1 MRNGLSCPVQ
11 PCSKPLAVFGLE
23 VILRL
28 SSSSSFSYYT
38 NTTTTTTKTGQAVH
52 QPPNMPHPSI
62 PLTTN
67 EALSG
72 ILGSISLA
80 AWIFLL
86 VPQLIENHTNGH
98 ADGISMTFLFIWA
111 AGDILSLAGGLWA
124 GLVPTV
130 IALAIYF
137 CFADGALIG
146 QCLYYNTINR
156 EADAKADAAEAAHAE
171 STSAVET
178 TESDPLLA
186 AASQHQQPSQSQRKP
201 STTSRRSHRRSSA
214 AHSRRD
220 SLSRALAKPTPT
232 SAYLKNSLSI
242 LAICTAGTAGWAL
255 AYQTGAWRPVP
266 PHTPG
271 SAPTPLGASLLGYGS
286 ALLYLG
292 ARVPQIVKNQ
302 RERSCEGLSLLFFLL
317 SLLGNATYGA
327 GILFHSTEAEYV
339 WTNLPWLV
347 GSLGTM
353 VEDLVI
359 FGQFR
364 VFGEG
369 DKDKEGDVVV

>member
-1 MRNGLSCPVQ
+1 MRLLTTLSQ
-11 PCSKPLAVFGLE
+11 M
-23 VILRL
+23 
-28 SSSSSFSYYT
+28 
-38 NTTTTTTKTGQAVH
+38 TTTT
-52 QPPNMPHPSI
+52 HPST
-62 PLTTN
+62 PLTTA
-67 EALSG
+67 EAFSG

-137 CFADGALIG
+137 CFADGALIT
-146 QCLYYNTINR
+146 QCIYYNTLNAQKDK
-156 EADAKADAAEAAHAE
+156 EQEEAHA
-171 STSAVET
+171 T
-178 TESDPLLA
+178 TQSHEQDPLLA
-186 AASQHQQPSQSQRKP
+186 SASANTTSTTQRKP

-214 AHSRRD
+214 ALSARRD
-220 SLSRALAKPTPT
+220 SLSRALSKPTPT
-232 SAYLKNSLSI
+232 SAWLKNSLSI
-242 LAICTAGTAGWAL
+242 LAIVAAGTVGWAL
-255 AYQTGAWRPVP
+255 AYKTGAWRPVP
-266 PHTPG
+266 LKEDPT
-271 SAPTPLGASLLGYGS
+271 PTPLGASLLGYGS

-302 RERSCEGLSLLFFLL
+302 RERSCDGLSLLFFLL

-327 GILFHSTEAEYV
+327 GILCHSLESEYV
-339 WTNLPWLV
+339 WTNLPWLI

-359 FGQFR
+359 FAQFR
-364 VFGEG
+364 AFGEG
-369 DKDKEGDVVV
+369 EDGARVEGEAVV

>member
-1 MRNGLSCPVQ
+1 MHLLTTLSQ
-11 PCSKPLAVFGLE
+11 
-23 VILRL
+23 I
-28 SSSSSFSYYT
+28 
-38 NTTTTTTKTGQAVH
+38 TTTTH
-52 QPPNMPHPSI
+52 PHT
-62 PLTTN
+62 PLTTA
-67 EALSG
+67 EAFSG

-137 CFADGALIG
+137 CFADGALIT
-146 QCLYYNTINR
+146 QCIYYNTLNAQKDK
-156 EADAKADAAEAAHAE
+156 EQEEAEAHTIAQSHE
-171 STSAVET
+171 Q
-178 TESDPLLA
+178 DPLLA
-186 AASQHQQPSQSQRKP
+186 SASAQRKP

-214 AHSRRD
+214 ALSARRD
-220 SLSRALAKPTPT
+220 SLSRALAKPTAT
-232 SAYLKNSLSI
+232 SAWLKNSLSI
-242 LAICTAGTAGWAL
+242 LAIVVAGTAGWAL
-255 AYQTGAWRPVP
+255 AYKTGAWHPVP
-266 PHTPG
+266 LKDPTS

-302 RERSCEGLSLLFFLL
+302 RERSCDGLSLLFFLL

-327 GILFHSTEAEYV
+327 GILCHSLEREYV
-339 WTNLPWLV
+339 WTNLPWLI

-359 FGQFR
+359 FAQFR
-364 VFGEG
+364 AFGDVDAEERGEG
-369 DKDKEGDVVV
+369 EAVV

>member
-1 MRNGLSCPVQ
+1 MS
-11 PCSKPLAVFGLE
+11 
-23 VILRL
+23 
-28 SSSSSFSYYT
+28 
-38 NTTTTTTKTGQAVH
+38 
-52 QPPNMPHPSI
+52 HPST
-62 PLTTN
+62 PLTTA
-67 EALSG
+67 EAFSG

-137 CFADGALIG
+137 CFADGALIT
-146 QCLYYNTINR
+146 QCIYYNTLNAQKDKEEE
-156 EADAKADAAEAAHAE
+156 EATQSAEQ
-171 STSAVET
+171 
-178 TESDPLLA
+178 TEQDPLLA
-186 AASQHQQPSQSQRKP
+186 AAASQQQRKP

-214 AHSRRD
+214 ALSHNRRD
-220 SLSRALAKPTPT
+220 SLSRALAKPTAS
-232 SAYLKNSLSI
+232 SAWIKNSLSI
-242 LAICTAGTAGWAL
+242 LAITAAGTAGWAL
-255 AYQTGAWRPVP
+255 AYRTGAWHPVP
-266 PHTPG
+266 LRDPAS

-292 ARVPQIVKNQ
+292 ARVPQIFKNQ

-327 GILFHSTEAEYV
+327 GILCHSLEREYV
-339 WTNLPWLV
+339 WTNLPWLI

-359 FGQFR
+359 FAQFR

-369 DKDKEGDVVV
+369 EEAAKEDGEAVV

>member
-1 MRNGLSCPVQ
+1 MHPSTL
-11 PCSKPLAVFGLE
+11 F
-23 VILRL
+23 
-28 SSSSSFSYYT
+28 
-38 NTTTTTTKTGQAVH
+38 TTAMH
-52 QPPNMPHPSI
+52 HPSI
-62 PLTTN
+62 PLTTT

-124 GLVPTV
+124 ELVPTV

-137 CFADGALIG
+137 CFADGALIA
-146 QCLYYNTINR
+146 QCVYYNTINAKKDK
-156 EADAKADAAEAAHAE
+156 EADAAADAAEEQEQA
-171 STSAVET
+171 
-178 TESDPLLA
+178 ESDPLLA
-186 AASQHQQPSQSQRKP
+186 AAHSQQSQQRKP

-214 AHSRRD
+214 ALSHSRRD
-220 SLSRALAKPTPT
+220 SLSRALAKPTAS
-232 SAYLKNSLSI
+232 SAWAKNSLSI
-242 LAICTAGTAGWAL
+242 LAIVAAGTAGWAL
-255 AYQTGAWRPVP
+255 AYKTGAWHPVP
-266 PHTPG
+266 LKSHLDST
-271 SAPTPLGASLLGYGS
+271 PTPLGASLLGYGS

-292 ARVPQIVKNQ
+292 ARVPQIIKNQ
-302 RERSCEGLSLLFFLL
+302 RERSCDGLSLLFFLL

-327 GILFHSTEAEYV
+327 GILFHSLEGEYV
-339 WTNLPWLV
+339 WTNLPWLI

-359 FGQFR
+359 FAQFR
-364 VFGEG
+364 SFGEG
-369 DKDKEGDVVV
+369 EKIEGEAVV

>member
-1 MRNGLSCPVQ
+1 MHP
-11 PCSKPLAVFGLE
+11 
-23 VILRL
+23 
-28 SSSSSFSYYT
+28 
-38 NTTTTTTKTGQAVH
+38 TTT
-52 QPPNMPHPSI
+52 
-62 PLTTN
+62 LTTA

-98 ADGISMTFLFIWA
+98 ADGISMPFLFIWA

-137 CFADGALIG
+137 CFADGALIT
-146 QCLYYNTINR
+146 QCLYYNTLNAHKDKEQ
-156 EADAKADAAEAAHAE
+156 EAAAATEPAEA
-171 STSAVET
+171 
-178 TESDPLLA
+178 DPLLA
-186 AASQHQQPSQSQRKP
+186 SAFHHRKP

-214 AHSRRD
+214 APPTD
-220 SLSRALAKPTPT
+220 SLSRALAEPSSS
-232 SAYLKNSLSI
+232 SAYLKNTLSI
-242 LAICTAGTAGWAL
+242 LAIALAGTAGWAL
-255 AYQTGAWRPVP
+255 AYKTHTWRPVP
-266 PHTPG
+266 IDLNPP
-271 SAPTPLGASLLGYGS
+271 PTPLGASLLGYGS

-292 ARVPQIVKNQ
+292 ARVPQIIKNQ
-302 RERSCEGLSLLFFLL
+302 REKSCEGLSLLFFML

-327 GILFHSTEAEYV
+327 GILCHSTEAEYV

-359 FGQFR
+359 FAQFR
-364 VFGEG
+364 RYGEG
-369 DKDKEGDVVV
+369 EKEEGEVVV

>member
-1 MRNGLSCPVQ
+1 MIASTL
-11 PCSKPLAVFGLE
+11 F
-23 VILRL
+23 
-28 SSSSSFSYYT
+28 
-38 NTTTTTTKTGQAVH
+38 TTTV
-52 QPPNMPHPSI
+52 HPSV
-62 PLTTN
+62 PLTTT

-137 CFADGALIG
+137 CFADGALIA
-146 QCLYYNTINR
+146 QCVYYNTLNAKKDK
-156 EADAKADAAEAAHAE
+156 EADAADAATEQN
-171 STSAVET
+171 
-178 TESDPLLA
+178 ESDPLLA
-186 AASQHQQPSQSQRKP
+186 AAQSQPQQQSQRKP

-214 AHSRRD
+214 ALSHGRRD
-220 SLSRALAKPTPT
+220 SLSRALAKPTAS
-232 SAYLKNSLSI
+232 SAWLKNSLSI
-242 LAICTAGTAGWAL
+242 LAIIASGTAGWAL
-255 AYQTGAWRPVP
+255 AYKTGAWHPVP
-266 PHTPG
+266 LKSHLDST
-271 SAPTPLGASLLGYGS
+271 PTPLGASLLGYGS

-292 ARVPQIVKNQ
+292 ARVPQIIKNQ
-302 RERSCEGLSLLFFLL
+302 RERSCDGLSLLFFLL

-327 GILFHSTEAEYV
+327 GILFHSLEGEYV
-339 WTNLPWLV
+339 WTNLPWLI

-359 FGQFR
+359 FAQFR
-364 VFGEG
+364 SFGEG
-369 DKDKEGDVVV
+369 EKVEGEAVV

>member
-1 MRNGLSCPVQ
+1 MHPSVLLTTLSQ
-11 PCSKPLAVFGLE
+11 T
-23 VILRL
+23 I
-28 SSSSSFSYYT
+28 
-38 NTTTTTTKTGQAVH
+38 TTT
-52 QPPNMPHPSI
+52 HPST
-62 PLTTN
+62 PLTTA
-67 EALSG
+67 EAFSG

-137 CFADGALIG
+137 CFADGALIT
-146 QCLYYNTINR
+146 QCIYYNTLNAQKDK
-156 EADAKADAAEAAHAE
+156 EEEEAHAIAHPRE
-171 STSAVET
+171 Q
-178 TESDPLLA
+178 DPLLA
-186 AASQHQQPSQSQRKP
+186 SAAAQRKP

-214 AHSRRD
+214 ALSARRD
-220 SLSRALAKPTPT
+220 SLSRALAKPTT
-232 SAYLKNSLSI
+232 SSAWLKNSLSI
-242 LAICTAGTAGWAL
+242 LAIVAAGTAGWAL
-255 AYQTGAWRPVP
+255 AYKTGAWHPVP
-266 PHTPG
+266 LKDP
-271 SAPTPLGASLLGYGS
+271 SLSEPTPLGASLLGYGS

-302 RERSCEGLSLLFFLL
+302 RERSCDGLSLLFFLL

-327 GILFHSTEAEYV
+327 GILCHSLEREYV
-339 WTNLPWLV
+339 WTNLPWLI

-359 FGQFR
+359 FAQFR
-364 VFGEG
+364 AFGEG
-369 DKDKEGDVVV
+369 DGEERVEGEAVV

>member
-1 MRNGLSCPVQ
+1 M
-11 PCSKPLAVFGLE
+11 
-23 VILRL
+23 
-28 SSSSSFSYYT
+28 
-38 NTTTTTTKTGQAVH
+38 
-52 QPPNMPHPSI
+52 I

-137 CFADGALIG
+137 CFADGALIA
-146 QCLYYNTINR
+146 QCIYYNTINR
-156 EADAKADAAEAAHAE
+156 EKDAAEQETQAAVA
-171 STSAVET
+171 A
-178 TESDPLLA
+178 ESDPLLS
-186 AASQHQQPSQSQRKP
+186 AASSQPAQRKP
-201 STTSRRSHRRSSA
+201 STASTRRSHRRSSA
-214 AHSRRD
+214 KSRRD
-220 SLSRALAKPTPT
+220 SLSRALSKPT
-232 SAYLKNSLSI
+232 SLSAWAKNTLSV
-242 LAICTAGTAGWAL
+242 LAICAAGTAGWAL
-255 AYQTGAWRPVP
+255 AYKAGAWHPVP
-266 PHTPG
+266 LPSPHSPTHEKTPI
-271 SAPTPLGASLLGYGS
+271 GASLLGYGS

-292 ARVPQIVKNQ
+292 ARVPQIIKNQ
-302 RERSCEGLSLLFFLL
+302 REKSCEGLSLLFFLL

-327 GILFHSTEAEYV
+327 GILFHSLEKEYV
-339 WTNLPWLV
+339 WTNLPWLI

-353 VEDLVI
+353 VEDFVI
-359 FGQFR
+359 FAQFR

-369 DKDKEGDVVV
+369 EKEEDEAVV

>member
-1 MRNGLSCPVQ
+1 MIPSTL
-11 PCSKPLAVFGLE
+11 L
-23 VILRL
+23 
-28 SSSSSFSYYT
+28 
-38 NTTTTTTKTGQAVH
+38 TTMV
-52 QPPNMPHPSI
+52 HPSV
-62 PLTTN
+62 PLTTT

-124 GLVPTV
+124 ELVPTV

-137 CFADGALIG
+137 CFADGALIA
-146 QCLYYNTINR
+146 QCVYYNTLN
-156 EADAKADAAEAAHAE
+156 AKKDKEADAAEEAAQE
-171 STSAVET
+171 Q

-186 AASQHQQPSQSQRKP
+186 AAHSQNPQQSAAQRKP

-214 AHSRRD
+214 ALSHSRRD
-220 SLSRALAKPTPT
+220 SLSRALSKPTAS
-232 SAYLKNSLSI
+232 SAWLKNSLSI
-242 LAICTAGTAGWAL
+242 LAIIASGTAGWAL
-255 AYQTGAWRPVP
+255 AYKTGAWHPVP
-266 PHTPG
+266 LKSHLDST
-271 SAPTPLGASLLGYGS
+271 PTPLGASLLGYGS

-292 ARVPQIVKNQ
+292 ARIPQIVKNQ
-302 RERSCEGLSLLFFLL
+302 RERSCDGLSLLFFLL

-327 GILFHSTEAEYV
+327 GILFHSLEGEYV
-339 WTNLPWLV
+339 WTNLPWLI

-359 FGQFR
+359 FAQFR
-364 VFGEG
+364 AFGEVE
-369 DKDKEGDVVV
+369 KIEGEAVV

>member
-1 MRNGLSCPVQ
+1 MLTQ
-11 PCSKPLAVFGLE
+11 QD
-23 VILRL
+23 
-28 SSSSSFSYYT
+28 YT
-38 NTTTTTTKTGQAVH
+38 Q
-52 QPPNMPHPSI
+52 NMTQHT

-72 ILGSISLA
+72 VMGSISLA

-86 VPQLIENHTNGH
+86 LPQLIENHTNGH

-137 CFADGALIG
+137 CFADGALIA
-146 QCLYYNTINR
+146 QCIYYNTLNR
-156 EADAKADAAEAAHAE
+156 EKDRKADEAETAALPAA
-171 STSAVET
+171 
-178 TESDPLLA
+178 ESDPLLA
-186 AASQHQQPSQSQRKP
+186 SASVAATSQRKP

-214 AHSRRD
+214 RRD
-220 SLSRALAKPTPT
+220 SLSRALAKP
-232 SAYLKNSLSI
+232 SAYAATIQNCLSI
-242 LAICTAGTAGWAL
+242 LAICAAGTAGWAL
-255 AYQTGAWRPVP
+255 AYKTGAWHPVP
-266 PHTPG
+266 LHEHGDAP
-271 SAPTPLGASLLGYGS
+271 PTPLGASLLGYGS

-292 ARVPQIVKNQ
+292 ARVPQIIKNQ
-302 RERSCEGLSLLFFLL
+302 RERSCDGLSLLFFML

-327 GILFHSTEAEYV
+327 GILFHSLEKEYV
-339 WTNLPWLV
+339 MTNMPWLI
-347 GSLGTM
+347 GSFGTM

-364 VFGEG
+364 TFGEG
-369 DKDKEGDVVV
+369 EKVEGEAVV

>member
-1 MRNGLSCPVQ
+1 MHPSVLLTTLSQ
-11 PCSKPLAVFGLE
+11 T
-23 VILRL
+23 I
-28 SSSSSFSYYT
+28 
-38 NTTTTTTKTGQAVH
+38 TTT
-52 QPPNMPHPSI
+52 HPST
-62 PLTTN
+62 PLTTA
-67 EALSG
+67 EAFSG

-137 CFADGALIG
+137 CFADGALIT
-146 QCLYYNTINR
+146 QCIYYNTLNAQKDK
-156 EADAKADAAEAAHAE
+156 EEEEAHAIAHPRE
-171 STSAVET
+171 Q
-178 TESDPLLA
+178 DPLLA
-186 AASQHQQPSQSQRKP
+186 SAAAQRKP

-214 AHSRRD
+214 ALSARRD
-220 SLSRALAKPTPT
+220 SLSRALAKPTT
-232 SAYLKNSLSI
+232 SSAWLKNSISI
-242 LAICTAGTAGWAL
+242 VAIVAAGTVGWAL
-255 AYQTGAWRPVP
+255 AYKTGAWHPVP
-266 PHTPG
+266 LKDP
-271 SAPTPLGASLLGYGS
+271 SASQPTPLGASLLGYGS

-302 RERSCEGLSLLFFLL
+302 RERSCDGLSLLFFLL

-327 GILFHSTEAEYV
+327 GILCHSLEREYV
-339 WTNLPWLV
+339 WTNLPWLI

-359 FGQFR
+359 FAQFR
-364 VFGEG
+364 AFGEG
-369 DKDKEGDVVV
+369 DEEERVEGEAVV